1 MNMQKYLVNIQ
12 VKRGL
17 GFPFKKV
24 DIKKVVERALEVSR
38 VDEQVEIDCLITD
51 NTTIHKLN
59 KLYRGIDNP
68 TDVLSFRLSEKNP
81 NVENVDFPADPNG
94 IMALGQIIISYPRTV
109 EQAPQHGNTVKQE
122 LCLLLVHGTLHLLGF
137 DHIDNADARKMR
149 RQENKIT
156 RYFDAGAV
164 GNRGSTL

>member
-1 MNMQKYLVNIQ
+1 MSKYTVNIQ

-17 GFPFKKV
+17 DFPFRKADLKR
-24 DIKKVVERALEVSR
+24 VVEKVLEVSN
-38 VDEQVEIDCLITD
+38 VDKPVEIDCLITD
-51 NTTIHKLN
+51 NSAIQKLN
-59 KLYRGIDNP
+59 KLYRGINNP
-68 TDVLSFRLSEKNP
+68 TDVLSFSLSEQNP
-81 NVENVDFPADPNG
+81 SFGDVDFPDDPNG
-94 IMALGQIIISYPRTV
+94 IKALGQIIISYPRTM

-156 RYFDAGAV
+156 RYFDALEEG
-164 GNRGSTL
+164 GHGTTL

>member
-1 MNMQKYLVNIQ
+1 MSKYTVNIQ

-17 GFPFKKV
+17 DFPFKKA
-24 DIKKVVERALEVSR
+24 DLKRVVEKVLEDSH
-38 VDEQVEIDCLITD
+38 VDKPVEIDCLITD
-51 NTTIHKLN
+51 NSTIHKLN

-68 TDVLSFRLSEKNP
+68 TDVLSFSLSEQNP
-81 NVENVDFPADPNG
+81 NFGNVDFPVDPDG
-94 IMALGQIIISYPRTV
+94 VTALGQIIISYPRTV

-137 DHIDNADARKMR
+137 DHIDNADARRMR

-156 RYFDAGAV
+156 RYFDEREE
-164 GNRGSTL
+164 GNHGTTL